1 MRQKMIKLYCCIF
14 QEEKPTEKLKDSLI
28 IAAIIVFAL
37 GLYVMMPKIFV
48 FFAKYGK
55 GVNGLAL
62 YLGISLIVAV
72 AYWLMGYRGKSML
85 YIIGLI
91 LGISLMIWLYQNY
104 RDIDTLIGSRYGQLA
119 ATGFFFLIIIL
130 VWLFTK
136 FFL

>member
-1 MRQKMIKLYCCIF
+1 MIKLYCCIF

-28 IAAIIVFAL
+28 IAAIIIFAL

-72 AYWLMGYRGKSML
+72 AYWVMGYRGKSML

-104 RDIDTLIGSRYGQLA
+104 RDIDTLISSRYGQLA
-119 ATGFFFLIIIL
+119 ATCFFFLIIIL